1 MNDDNI
7 NPLSFDLIEICN
19 LNYFNCFKKAIEETN
34 KMVGTVL
41 LTYIRCRGGHYYS
54 YIKFDTSMYIK
65 NDSEL
70 KRFIS
75 LYH

>member
-7 NPLSFDLIEICN
+7 KPLGLDLIEIWN
-19 LNYFNCFKKAIEETN
+19 LNYFNGFKRAMEETN

-41 LTYIRCRGGHYYS
+41 LTHIRCQVGHYYR
-54 YIKFDTSMYIK
+54 YVKFDTSMYTK

-70 KRFIS
+70 KRSIS
-75 LYH
+75 LYY